1 MTFKESFEDAV
12 EASEDRNFTES
23 VDLIINFR
31 DLDLSDPNNRFNED
45 FKLPYQADDD
55 VQIAVI
61 GESIVNNAE
70 NADRTISKSELEE
83 MYDNPD
89 QARKLADEFS
99 FLVAEAPMMP
109 KIGQQLGQ
117 IFGPRN
123 MMPDPMPPGSDPS
136 DKIESLRNTVTLRL
150 REDPL
155 MQVKVG
161 NEEQDGDEVSS
172 NAEAIYDFVIEQMP
186 QGQNNIKSVL
196 IKTTMGSPIE
206 VDN

>member
-1 MTFKESFEDAV
+1 
-12 EASEDRNFTES
+12 
-23 VDLIINFR
+23 
-31 DLDLSDPNNRFNED
+31 
-45 FKLPYQADDD
+45 
-55 VQIAVI
+55 
-61 GESIVNNAE
+61 
-70 NADRTISKSELEE
+70 
-83 MYDNPD
+83 
-89 QARKLADEFS
+89 
-99 FLVAEAPMMP
+99 
-109 KIGQQLGQ
+109 
-117 IFGPRN
+117 

-172 NAEAIYDFVIEQMP
+172 NAEAIYDFVIDQMP